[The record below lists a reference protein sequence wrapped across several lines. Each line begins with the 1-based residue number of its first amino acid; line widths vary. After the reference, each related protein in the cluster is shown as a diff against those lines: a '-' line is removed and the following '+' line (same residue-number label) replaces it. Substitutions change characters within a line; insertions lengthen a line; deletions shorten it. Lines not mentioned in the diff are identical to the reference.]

1 MKRKRMIKT
10 VAAAAL
16 GAFSVGAT
24 AAEVVIG
31 GKNFTEQLLLASITN
46 QYLQAH
52 GHETDKRD
60 GMGSA
65 VLRQAQVNGQ
75 VDLYWEYVGTSL
87 IVYNDVEEQMSSEE
101 AYETVKELDAEQGLV
116 WLEPSNANNTYA
128 LAMRSEEAEEMGIST
143 LSDLAAAINE
153 GDELTFAVN
162 AEFYS
167 RSDGFRPLQET
178 YEFEVPRPQVKRM
191 DTGLTYQALK
201 EDQVEVALVFATDGR
216 IPAFDFRVLEDDKG
230 FFPSYALTPVIRQ
243 EKLDEA
249 PELAD
254 LMNEL
259 SSKLDDETMAR
270 LNAQVDVEGV
280 SIENVA
286 EEFLEENDLL

>member
-1 MKRKRMIKT
+1 
-10 VAAAAL
+10 
-16 GAFSVGAT
+16 
-24 AAEVVIG
+24 
-31 GKNFTEQLLLASITN
+31 
-46 QYLQAH
+46 
-52 GHETDKRD
+52 
-60 GMGSA
+60 
-65 VLRQAQVNGQ
+65 
-75 VDLYWEYVGTSL
+75 
-87 IVYNDVEEQMSSEE
+87 
-101 AYETVKELDAEQGLV
+101 
-116 WLEPSNANNTYA
+116 
-128 LAMRSEEAEEMGIST
+128 
-143 LSDLAAAINE
+143 
-153 GDELTFAVN
+153 
-162 AEFYS
+162 
-167 RSDGFRPLQET
+167 
-178 YEFEVPRPQVKRM
+178 M

-286 EEFLEENDLL
+286 EEFLEKNDLL